1 MNGFSFIAS
10 SERPLMKT
18 FETFISNS
26 TAFRRG
32 FVKAKGHKNVI
43 NFAIIKIYIYQIN
56 QDSCYENPKFCCTN
70 FSLHLC
76 QATAARW

>member
-32 FVKAKGHKNVI
+32 FVKAKGHKNFI
-43 NFAIIKIYIYQIN
+43 NIAIIKIYIY
-56 QDSCYENPKFCCTN
+56 
-70 FSLHLC
+70 
-76 QATAARW
+76 